1 MVTASITLS
10 IIAVVVSFVLGALGA
25 FPLSDGTTIGD
36 ALPGTDGS
44 EKVQT
49 AADGLL
55 LGYTDIINDLASF
68 QKDPDLA
75 RAEARKEA
83 MFRYARELLGQYEGF
98 SGTLSAS
105 LDDLPLRSHP

>member
-1 MVTASITLS
+1 MVSASITLS
-10 IIAVVVSFVLGALGA
+10 IVAVIVSFILSVLGA
-25 FPLSDGTTIGD
+25 FPLSDGTTVGD
-36 ALPGTDGS
+36 ALPNADDS
-44 EKVQT
+44 SKVQS

-55 LGYTDIINDLASF
+55 LGYTDIINDIASF

-98 SGTLSAS
+98 SGTLSAT
-105 LDDLPLRSHP
+105 LK

>member
-1 MVTASITLS
+1 MATASIALS

-25 FPLSDGTTIGD
+25 FPLSDGSTVGD
-36 ALPGTDGS
+36 ALEGAGGS
-44 EKVQT
+44 GNVQA

-55 LGYTDIINDLASF
+55 LGYTDIINDIASF

-83 MFRYARELLGQYEGF
+83 MFRYARELLGQYEAF
-98 SGTLSAS
+98 SGTLSGS
-105 LDDLPLRSHP
+105 LDDAGLRSHP